1 MISVI
6 EPLTSRWQHE
16 LVARMVAEGPG
27 VDGPS
32 GQAVVGV
39 DGLSMED
46 YLVPWSGIRSELGFS
61 DPVTGT

>member
-1 MISVI
+1 
-6 EPLTSRWQHE
+6 
-16 LVARMVAEGPG
+16 VAEGPG

-39 DGLSMED
+39 DGLSIED

-61 DPVTGT
+61 DPVPGT